1 MTVKILIPGVH
12 SKSKESLELGAE
24 KIFTRFS
31 SGSRHILYNLRTKL
45 VSRKPAESHKDED
58 T

>member
-24 KIFTRFS
+24 KNFYK
-31 SGSRHILYNLRTKL
+31 ILKWF
-45 VSRKPAESHKDED
+45 
-58 T
+58 